1 MWLDFEVEQMPIE
14 LGRRLLERAR
24 GAIIK
29 NQFSFE
35 LGTKLLLR
43 EEAKHC

>member
-1 MWLDFEVEQMPIE
+1 MPIE
-14 LGRRLLERAR
+14 LGRPLLVRAR
-24 GAIIK
+24 AAVIK